1 MTDQA
6 GAGGMMSLAPD
17 SISPQAST
25 KQRWEDAL
33 RAAIG
38 KVEERKK
45 AARVSELFQ
54 IEQDRKALAHWL
66 DTAQRRHIDDL
77 LWEVAHHEAE
87 DKTKSA
93 ALVPFYQMRATE
105 AETIKRER
113 EEQRQEQLLRELA
126 AQQQVDAIQDQ
137 FGKPG
142 LTADQKEELEQQ
154 QRYHQAIAAGHD
166 EEEAKERAAKK
177 SDALRL

>member
-1 MTDQA
+1 
-6 GAGGMMSLAPD
+6 MMSLAPD
-17 SISPQAST
+17 LTSPQASG

-33 RAAIG
+33 RAAIE

-54 IEQDRKALAHWL
+54 IDQDRKALARWL

-93 ALVPFYQMRATE
+93 ALAPFYQMRATE
-105 AETIKRER
+105 AETIKREK
-113 EEQRQEQLLRELA
+113 EVQHQEQLQRELA
-126 AQQQVDAIQDQ
+126 AQQQADAIQDQ
-137 FGKPG
+137 LGKPG
-142 LTADQKEELEQQ
+142 LTAEQKEDLEQQ
-154 QRYHQAIAAGHD
+154 QRYHQAIAEGHD
-166 EEEAKERAAKK
+166 EEEARKRAAKK
-177 SDALRL
+177 DDALRI